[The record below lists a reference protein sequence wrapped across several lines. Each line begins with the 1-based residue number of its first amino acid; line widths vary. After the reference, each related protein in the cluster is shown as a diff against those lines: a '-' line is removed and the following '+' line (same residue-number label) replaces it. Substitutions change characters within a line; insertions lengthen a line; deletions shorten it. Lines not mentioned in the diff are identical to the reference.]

1 MVANQVI
8 ITLSPPPVRRH
19 SLKVSWNPHI
29 QIFLQ
34 HSICPVLVHFCRVK
48 LVFSLMNEA
57 QMSGQAALVVLNP
70 NNIATSPTQSALLQ
84 ILVERER
91 SLPTCMSP
99 SYFPPQKTA
108 RLSPSVSPADS
119 QSSWLASLVAS
130 QTLCSLQHLEL
141 ELEEEEE
148 GDGSGE
154 GWIFSAQFYP
164 GSCHY

>member
-1 MVANQVI
+1 
-8 ITLSPPPVRRH
+8 
-19 SLKVSWNPHI
+19 
-29 QIFLQ
+29 
-34 HSICPVLVHFCRVK
+34 
-48 LVFSLMNEA
+48 
-57 QMSGQAALVVLNP
+57 
-70 NNIATSPTQSALLQ
+70 
-84 ILVERER
+84 
-91 SLPTCMSP
+91 MSP

-119 QSSWLASLVAS
+119 QWSWLASLVAS